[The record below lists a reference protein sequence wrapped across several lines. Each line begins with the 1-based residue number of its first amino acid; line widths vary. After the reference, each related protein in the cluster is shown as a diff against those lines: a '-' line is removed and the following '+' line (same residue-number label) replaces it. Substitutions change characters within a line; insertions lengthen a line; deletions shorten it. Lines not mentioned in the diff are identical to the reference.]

1 MVHFSALRKIN
12 HIPLSARAKRVCG
25 KELRFNK
32 HFQITSIKVM
42 NKLVKIFSFLVLTLL
57 PFSAE
62 SQVKISVD
70 KAKATYALGE
80 QAQFRIATTFAGKVN
95 YQFQYDTRD
104 DRSVIRKGEFTAQ
117 AGRLDTVVNFT
128 MNTGSVVFCRA
139 FQNGSPT
146 FTTSASFDPLSIKPL
161 ESEPADFDA
170 FWTQQKTI
178 LRGIAPNP
186 QLILLRTLPRGSKL
200 YILQLD
206 NVNNRKTYGYLI
218 VPATAGTH
226 PAVVTIPPYGEL
238 PFEPNDFVA
247 NDFAERCNAITLH
260 LSVHNTAPNVP
271 DPNAYLP
278 NNLLKADGY
287 YNYNMIMGCLQAVEY
302 LTKRSDFNGS
312 LGVTGNSQGGGLAIS
327 VGGLDSRVSA
337 VIAANPAS
345 SEQQGVRFN
354 RASGFPRYVKQG
366 SDLNIDT
373 NIVKQTAK
381 YHDVMYF
388 AKRFKNPLLVLN
400 GYKDEVTPPSTVFAA
415 FNQHRGLGVI
425 LHQREIAHD
434 YTTEFWYGRYSFF
447 KQHLAGFDNPFD
459 FTKSFDIKAG
469 DDRLNVQKDTIN
481 FNGLTYLS
489 GVINTAVPVRWEK
502 IEGTGTVTF
511 SNPRNRQ
518 TSVRFSTTGTYVLRF
533 SAEDDYR
540 INEPTEAKYYSFCD
554 YIVVEVKSN
563 STKDIANAA
572 ELSHFKISPNPS
584 NGNCQISWSSD
595 KNYKT
600 VRIYNQLGKLMW
612 AEALTIGEKQVNLS
626 LTDLPNSLYIAEI
639 ENTEG
644 GKVPLKIIKN
654 Q

>member
-1 MVHFSALRKIN
+1 MNKYLQIIGFSALMI
-12 HIPLSARAKRVCG
+12 
-25 KELRFNK
+25 
-32 HFQITSIKVM
+32 
-42 NKLVKIFSFLVLTLL
+42 L
-57 PFSAE
+57 PFSAK
-62 SQVKISVD
+62 SQVKITVD

-80 QAQFRIATTFAGKVN
+80 QAQFSIATTLSGKVS

-128 MNTGSVVFCRA
+128 MTTGSVVFCRA
-139 FQNGSPT
+139 FQEGSPT
-146 FTTSASFDPLSIKPL
+146 FTSSAAFDPLSIKPI
-161 ESEPADFDA
+161 ENEPADFDA

-178 LRGIAPNP
+178 LRGIAANP
-186 QLILLRTLPRGSKL
+186 QLLLLKTLPRGSKL
-200 YILQLD
+200 YVLQLD
-206 NVNNRKTYGYLI
+206 NVNNRKTYGYLT
-218 VPATAGTH
+218 VPSTAGTH
-226 PAVVTIPPYGEL
+226 PAVVIIPPFGEL
-238 PFEPNDFVA
+238 PFEPSDFVA

-302 LTKRSDFNGS
+302 LAKRTDFNGS
-312 LGVTGNSQGGGLAIS
+312 LGVTGNSQGGGLAIT

-337 VIAANPAS
+337 VLAANPAS

-354 RASGFPRYVKQG
+354 RASGFPRYVRQG

-400 GYKDEVTPPSTVFAA
+400 GYKDDVTPASTVFAA
-415 FNQHRGLGVI
+415 FNQHRGVGVI
-425 LHQREIAHD
+425 LHEREIAHD

-447 KQHLAGFDNPFD
+447 KQHLTGFDNPFD

-481 FNGLTYLS
+481 LTGQTFLS

-511 SNPRNRQ
+511 SNPTSRQ
-518 TSVRFSTTGTYVLRF
+518 TSARFSTVGTYILRF
-533 SAEDDYR
+533 TAEDDYR

-554 YIVVEVKSN
+554 YIVIEVKGN
-563 STKDIANAA
+563 STKDLANLA
-572 ELSHFKISPNPS
+572 ELSSFKISPNP
-584 NGNCQISWSSD
+584 NIGDCQITWTSG

-600 VRIYNQLGKLMW
+600 VRVYDQLGKLMFTK
-612 AEALTIGEKQVNLS
+612 ALSIGDQQVSLNL
-626 LTDLPNSLYIAEI
+626 TGLPNGLYMAEM

-644 GKVPLKIIKN
+644 GRIPLKIIKN
-654 Q
+654 AK